1 MIDYYQI
8 LGVPRNA
15 PQSLIKKTY
24 AALQKIYHPDVYVG
38 DSSFA
43 TQKIQEINEAYK
55 VLSDKK
61 KREAHDKELDE
72 SEGSHDDFAYEDPW
86 DQNAE
91 KTYSSMKES
100 EWKYICSFYPEVN
113 TRFQQLKKL
122 SGAVAFQFRMI
133 LVETKSFKEFQKISD
148 RLEQEFLTSKF
159 GGSYKLQR
167 LARDAI
173 LNGNREFAK
182 DLNKALNVLGQD
194 SFEKVLTKLA
204 NDHKKFAS
212 EFYSRYNLQYLI
224 KVPAQKEKKT
234 SEKKKPEPKKNYGK
248 RTRSADNSQN
258 LILLAGLAFVF
269 FVFVIM
275 LTPSDENKYPNQ
287 TNSQKEVITEQDVAD
302 KLYVDIYMNMDEKA
316 VKAIPFYRGLKVAVE
331 LNIGP
336 DGWLTDEINFT
347 ERSVTDP
354 NYQLFENEIRKAI
367 RATLPFRG
375 FTNVF
380 PDGLIYT
387 VTFSGDF

>member
-1 MIDYYQI
+1 M
-8 LGVPRNA
+8 PRNA

-24 AALQKIYHPDVYVG
+24 RALQKIYHPDVYLG

-43 TQKIQEINEAYK
+43 TQKIKEINEAYK

-61 KREAHDKELDE
+61 KREAYDIELD
-72 SEGSHDDFAYEDPW
+72 SSQGSHNDFAYEDPW

-100 EWKYICSFYPEVN
+100 KWKYICSFYPEVD

-133 LVETKSFKEFQKISD
+133 LEETKSFKEFQKLSD
-148 RLEQEFLTSKF
+148 RLEQEFLASKF
-159 GGSYKLQR
+159 GGNYKVQR

-173 LNGNREFAK
+173 LCGYREFSK

-212 EFYSRYNLQYLI
+212 EFYSRYNLQHLI

-234 SEKKKPEPKKNYGK
+234 SEKKKPEPKKRYGQ
-248 RTRSADNSQN
+248 RTPSAEFQKKIF
-258 LILLAGLAFVF
+258 LIVGLVFVF
-269 FVFVIM
+269 FVNVI
-275 LTPSDENKYPNQ
+275 
-287 TNSQKEVITEQDVAD
+287 I
-302 KLYVDIYMNMDEKA
+302 LYQ
-316 VKAIPFYRGLKVAVE
+316 YR
-331 LNIGP
+331 
-336 DGWLTDEINFT
+336 
-347 ERSVTDP
+347 
-354 NYQLFENEIRKAI
+354 
-367 RATLPFRG
+367 
-375 FTNVF
+375 
-380 PDGLIYT
+380 
-387 VTFSGDF
+387 